1 MLLCSEFS
9 LEMNNFLDIL
19 NEIFRKLIT
28 EDKTVY
34 TFRRTIGAGQYVA
47 NDLIPFLI
55 NVKEPRLI
63 DMLIRALMHLTVPFE
78 CLFAIDAMQ
87 PSDAERNARAELSG
101 LLIVCKGA
109 FTDLRPIRAVVDYM
123 KNLLDKGKKLTYE
136 QCDTVNDCLLL
147 LRNILHISDTPTSH
161 ENTGLKFTGTM
172 SMQNHIIWNLFVM
185 NFDKLLIYLMSCG
198 QHDVWCCSMIQLV
211 ADMYT
216 SQHPAKL
223 QHLLMDWIEDAS
235 SESSE
240 DFESNTSPP
249 KEHSGDSSPVIT
261 SDPTSDNSDNG
272 GVYDEMNRL
281 FLSFQFLFLP
291 ILKLHLIRAQSHSSE
306 KR

>member
-1 MLLCSEFS
+1 M
-9 LEMNNFLDIL
+9 
-19 NEIFRKLIT
+19 T
-28 EDKTVY
+28 EDRTVY

-78 CLFAIDAMQ
+78 CLFAVDAMQ
-87 PSDAERNARAELSG
+87 PTDAERHVRAELGG
-101 LLIVCKGA
+101 LLAVCKDA
-109 FTDLRPIRAVVDYM
+109 FTDLRAIRAVVEYM
-123 KNLLDKGKKLTYE
+123 KHFLDKGTKLTYE

-147 LRNILHISDTPTSH
+147 LRNLLHIPDARHSATASI
-161 ENTGLKFTGTM
+161 

-198 QHDVWCCSMIQLV
+198 QHDVWCFTMIQLV

-216 SQHPAKL
+216 SQHPSTLK
-223 QHLLMDWIEDAS
+223 QQLMAWIEDAS
-235 SESSE
+235 SDSSE

-272 GVYDEMNRL
+272 GR
-281 FLSFQFLFLP
+281 
-291 ILKLHLIRAQSHSSE
+291 
-306 KR
+306 